1 MGHMKAP
8 KKISEAEIEQQLI
21 ADAEDPD
28 AWEAPITVPAT
39 HAPRPKWYGRTYKQ
53 PSVKSEAM
61 RKSIA
66 KRKAIADRRPNSNK
80 L

>member
-1 MGHMKAP
+1 MGHMKAR
-8 KKISEAEIEQQLI
+8 KKISEAEIEQELI

-39 HAPRPKWYGRTYKQ
+39 PAPRRKWYGRTYKE
-53 PSVKSEAM
+53 PSVKSEVM
-61 RKSIA
+61 HKSIP
-66 KRKAIADRRPNSNK
+66 KRKAKDDRRPNSHK